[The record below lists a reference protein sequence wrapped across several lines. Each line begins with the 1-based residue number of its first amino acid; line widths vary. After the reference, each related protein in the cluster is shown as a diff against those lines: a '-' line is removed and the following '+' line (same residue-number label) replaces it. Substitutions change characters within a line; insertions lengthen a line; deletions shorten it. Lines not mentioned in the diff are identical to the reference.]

1 MCITSSFAPPCKGP
15 FKLAIAP
22 VMAPWMSDKL
32 LVIVLAVKV
41 ETLKLC
47 YAYNIRDTSN
57 ALTISFWGTFPKHM

>member
-1 MCITSSFAPPCKGP
+1 LAPPWRGP

-22 VMAPWMSDKL
+22 VTAPWISDKL

-47 YAYNIRDTSN
+47 SAYKISDTSN
-57 ALTISFWGTFPKHM
+57 ALTISLLGTFPKHI